1 MPETEQRPS
10 PPAEPQSTSGLPAT
24 LGAAQSRDP
33 GEGAFSRWMR
43 TLFGWRSGSTRA
55 DLKEFLEGSVPSEL
69 GFSPEEGTMLKNI
82 LGLRERRI
90 DDVMVP
96 RAHIVAIQQDI
107 ALGELVKVFEKAGH
121 SRLVA
126 YDDTLDDPVGMVHIR
141 DLIAFMT
148 ARASTAPKPKPR
160 RRKKASGSETAP
172 AEDAAGKRADK
183 VPEGML
189 DLSAIDL
196 AMPLSKTRII
206 RTMLFVPPSM
216 PAIDLLAK
224 MQATRIH
231 LALVVDEYG
240 GTDGIVSIEDLVEL
254 IVGDIEDEHD
264 DEEAPGISRQADGSF
279 VADARASLEDVI
291 EAVGKGFDV
300 GEALNEV
307 DTLAGYLV
315 SQVGRV
321 PVRGELVPGPSGFEF
336 EVLDADPRRVKKV
349 RIHRGK
355 SKPGERL
362 RELPAP
368 SPIKP
373 ASPASASQDTGPGKG
388 PQQP

>member
-1 MPETEQRPS
+1 
-10 PPAEPQSTSGLPAT
+10 
-24 LGAAQSRDP
+24 
-33 GEGAFSRWMR
+33 
-43 TLFGWRSGSTRA
+43 
-55 DLKEFLEGSVPSEL
+55 
-69 GFSPEEGTMLKNI
+69 
-82 LGLRERRI
+82 
-90 DDVMVP
+90 
-96 RAHIVAIQQDI
+96 
-107 ALGELVKVFEKAGH
+107 
-121 SRLVA
+121 
-126 YDDTLDDPVGMVHIR
+126 
-141 DLIAFMT
+141 
-148 ARASTAPKPKPR
+148 
-160 RRKKASGSETAP
+160 
-172 AEDAAGKRADK
+172 
-183 VPEGML
+183 
-189 DLSAIDL
+189 
-196 AMPLSKTRII
+196 
-206 RTMLFVPPSM
+206 M

-264 DEEAPGISRQADGSF
+264 EEEAPGVQRQPDGSF

-291 EAVGKGFDV
+291 ESVGKGFDV
-300 GEALNEV
+300 GEALNNV

-321 PVRGELVPGPSGFEF
+321 PVRGELVPGPAGFEF

-355 SKPGERL
+355 SKLSERS

-368 SPIKP
+368 AQTKTITP
-373 ASPASASQDTGPGKG
+373 APLAQDPRPGKG